1 EVGENGVV
9 IEHDSCGLIV
19 PPNQA
24 EMLADAMGRLLL
36 DSELRRTFGENAKQ
50 RFAENFTVQ
59 QMADN
64 YDALYDSMTKS

>member
-1 EVGENGVV
+1 
-9 IEHDSCGLIV
+9 
-19 PPNQA
+19 
-24 EMLADAMGRLLL
+24 MLADAMERLLL

-64 YDALYDSMTKS
+64 YDALYDSMMKS